1 MEKCQNDS
9 HSNLRKSSADVVKW
23 ACNPSTQEAETTGF
37 IVQGQPGLLSETL
50 PKKKGKKE
58 GKICNF
64 TYKYSLYLE
73 WAHVTY
79 EHRNTLL
86 TLCGKL

>member
-9 HSNLRKSSADVVKW
+9 HCELRKSSADAVAW
-23 ACNPSTQEAETTGF
+23 SCNPRIQEAETTGF
-37 IVQGQPGLLSETL
+37 KVQGQPALLSETL

-58 GKICNF
+58 GKTFHF
-64 TYKYSLYLE
+64 TCKHSLYLE

-79 EHRNTLL
+79 THRNTSL
-86 TLCGKL
+86 TLCGEL

>member
-1 MEKCQNDS
+1 MEKCQSDS
-9 HSNLRKSSADVVKW
+9 HYTLRKSSADVVTW
-23 ACNPSTQEAETTGF
+23 ACNPNIQEAETTGF
-37 IVQGQPGLLSETL
+37 KVQGQAGLLSATL

-58 GKICNF
+58 GKTFHF
-64 TYKYSLYLE
+64 TYKHSLYWE

-86 TLCGKL
+86 TLW